1 MQNEIIKHKHLITFS
16 SVMLVAWA
24 LGTFILAYFWPHFVN
39 NIYKK
44 AIVDQGFGDGPVPI
58 NTLYTEP
65 QNLFGDPLHTSLPPG
80 SSNLMT
86 VGVNH
91 DTLLTVGWLDLS
103 KGPLV
108 LHVPDFSGRYYSVQF
123 TDPFDVDFAY
133 VGTRTTGTQAG
144 DYLITGPDW
153 QGAVPSGMKQISSPN
168 NSVLVLSRILV
179 ESDADVSTAYK
190 LSKQVQLVPLSSRR
204 PGQ

>member
-1 MQNEIIKHKHLITFS
+1 MNQHLLIFG
-16 SVMLVAWA
+16 SVMLAAWA
-24 LGTFILAYFWPHFVN
+24 LGTFLLVYFWPHLVN

-44 AIVDQGFGDGPVPI
+44 AILTQGFGDGPVPI

-65 QNLFGDPLHTSLPPG
+65 QALFAEPLTAQSAS

-91 DTLLTVGWLDLS
+91 DTLATGGWLDLS
-103 KGPLV
+103 QGPQV

-123 TDPFDVDFAY
+123 TDPFNVNFAY

-144 DYLITGPDW
+144 DYLITGPNW
-153 QGAVPSGMKQISSPN
+153 KGRVPSSMTQISSPN
-168 NSVLVLSRILV
+168 NSVLVLGRVLV
-179 ESDADVSTAYK
+179 YSDSDLSTAYD
-190 LSKQVQLVPLSSRR
+190 LSKQIQLTPLIQN
-204 PGQ
+204 PVEP